1 VSGDNFE
8 ATPWW
13 ELPDGEKP
21 VPLGPGH
28 AWEAADEAELI
39 VNVEREAILREDTEP
54 NLVTLA
60 QLAAAA
66 ERQVSGPGVSV
77 TRSAALVAVGILLL
91 GCAAMFALGWHQGK
105 EILASRA
112 TSSSVTQPT
121 SDEHLGGSLI
131 SSDQFKN
138 DVRKGEEG

>member
-1 VSGDNFE
+1 MSGDNFE

-39 VNVEREAILREDTEP
+39 VNVEREAIIREDTEP
-54 NLVTLA
+54 SLVTLA

-66 ERQVSGPGVSV
+66 EPQVSRAGIAVSRP
-77 TRSAALVAVGILLL
+77 TALVAAGILLL
-91 GCAAMFALGWHQGK
+91 GCAAMFALGWRQGK

-112 TSSSVTQPT
+112 TSSSVMQPT
-121 SDEHLGGSLI
+121 LDEHLGGSVL
-131 SSDQFKN
+131 SSVQFKN
-138 DVRKGEEG
+138 DVRKGEKG